1 MSTINKYMWVVN
13 ALHRAGDRGLSLKEL
28 NEKWQMSDL
37 SNGKELLRQTFDRWK
52 GKILDTMGLIIDCK
66 LNDDYRYYISNPEEL
81 RSDELSRWL
90 LDTYTTFN
98 SLSQNMALKDRI
110 LVEEI
115 PSSRDY
121 LTDILDAMR
130 GNKVMEMKYKN
141 FLGGRCSTFPVAP
154 YCVKMAQKRWYVLAL
169 SINEN
174 HVRMYGLDRIE
185 DIKTTDETFKL
196 PKDFDAKQYFSEYFG
211 VVCDGAVKEER
222 IVLRAGR
229 YHQNYMRSLPL
240 HESQRE
246 IYACDNY
253 ADFELRLRPTFDFC
267 MELLRYGG
275 ELEVL
280 EPQSL
285 RHQMHGYA
293 WEIWEMYKND

>member
-1 MSTINKYMWVVN
+1 MSTLNKYIWVVN
-13 ALHRAGDRGLSLKEL
+13 ALHRAGTRGLSLKEL
-28 NEKWQMSDL
+28 NEKWERSDI
-37 SNGKELLRQTFDRWK
+37 SNGNELQRQTFDRWK
-52 GKILDTMGLIIDCK
+52 GKILEMMGVIIDCNLK
-66 LNDDYRYYISNPEEL
+66 DDYRYYISNPEVL

-90 LDTYTTFN
+90 LDAYTTFN
-98 SLSQNMALKDRI
+98 SLSHNVALKDRI

-130 GNKVMEMKYKN
+130 GNKVMEMTYRN
-141 FLGGRCSTFPVAP
+141 FLGGKSHTFPAAP
-154 YCVKMAQKRWYVLAL
+154 YCVRMAQKRWYVLAL
-169 SINEN
+169 S
-174 HVRMYGLDRIE
+174 VREDRLRVYALDRIE
-185 DIKTTDETFKL
+185 DITVTKRTFKL
-196 PKDFDAKQYFSEYFG
+196 PKDFDAKKYFSTFFG
-211 VVCDGAVKEER
+211 VVCDNTIKVER

-253 ADFELRLRPTFDFC
+253 ADFELRLRPTYDFC

-280 EPQSL
+280 EPESL

-293 WEIWEMYKND
+293 WELEEMYKND

>member
-1 MSTINKYMWVVN
+1 MSAINKYIWVVN
-13 ALHRAGDRGLSLKEL
+13 ALCRAGDRGLSLKEL

-52 GKILDTMGLIIDCK
+52 GKILDTMGLIIDCNLK
-66 LNDDYRYYISNPEEL
+66 DDYRYFISNPEEL

-90 LDTYTTFN
+90 LDAYTTFN
-98 SLSQNMALKDRI
+98 SLSQNVALKDRI
-110 LVEEI
+110 LVEDI

-121 LTDILDAMR
+121 LTDILDAIR
-130 GNKVMEMKYKN
+130 GDKVMEMTYRN
-141 FLGGRCSTFPVAP
+141 FVGGDSHTFPIAP
-154 YCVKMAQKRWYVLAL
+154 YCVRMAQKRWYVLAL
-169 SINEN
+169 SVHEGRLR
-174 HVRMYGLDRIE
+174 VYALDRIE
-185 DIKTTDETFKL
+185 DITVTKKTFKL
-196 PKDFDAKQYFSEYFG
+196 PKDFDAKQYFSTFFG
-211 VVCDGAVKEER
+211 VVCDDAINVER
-222 IVLRAGR
+222 IVLRAGK
-229 YHQNYMRSLPL
+229 YHQNYMHSLPL

-253 ADFELRLRPTFDFC
+253 ADFELLLRPTFDFC

-285 RHQMHGYA
+285 RHQMHAYA
-293 WEIWEMYKND
+293 WELWEMYKND